1 MSLSDARAADRAG
14 ELESAAA
21 RYEEAL
27 AAGDNAL
34 QLLLDLALLYWQS
47 TDPGLAAA
55 KDLDP
60 DFLKRAG
67 RRTPELLEEAARA
80 FPGSTAV
87 RFWKRYMA
95 WADLGEPLD
104 AEECRQL
111 LREDPTVLVPVMHV
125 FAASQGRDMQTEA
138 HKLLQQCR
146 DDGTTGARYVASVI
160 EGVMKR
166 AGRQQQSARGA
177 RRPQ

>member
-1 MSLSDARAADRAG
+1 MSLSEARAADRAG
-14 ELESAAA
+14 EVESAAA
-21 RYEEAL
+21 RYEETL
-27 AAGDNAL
+27 AAGDHSL
-34 QLLLDLALLYWQS
+34 HLLLDLALLYWQS

-55 KDLDP
+55 KNLGP
-60 DFLKRAG
+60 EFLNRAG

-87 RFWKRYMA
+87 RFWKRYID

-104 AEECRQL
+104 VEECRQL
-111 LREDPTVLVPVMHV
+111 LLEDPTVLVPAMHV

-138 HKLLQQCR
+138 HELLRQCR
-146 DDGTTGARYVASVI
+146 EGGTTGDRYVASVI

-166 AGRQQQSARGA
+166 AGHR
-177 RRPQ
+177 